1 MAANKQAATFLSIV
15 SFCGLI
21 YFTLKFSIMKLCSHS
36 YISASPI
43 PFSMGMYE
51 EYSFSAM

>member
-21 YFTLKFSIMKLCSHS
+21 CFTLKFYFMKLCSHS

-43 PFSMGMYE
+43 PFSMGTYE
-51 EYSFSAM
+51 EYSSSAM

>member
-21 YFTLKFSIMKLCSHS
+21 CFTLKFSFMKLCR
-36 YISASPI
+36 
-43 PFSMGMYE
+43 
-51 EYSFSAM
+51 

>member
-21 YFTLKFSIMKLCSHS
+21 CFTLKFSFILK
-36 YISASPI
+36 SATYR
-43 PFSMGMYE
+43 F
-51 EYSFSAM
+51 

>member
-21 YFTLKFSIMKLCSHS
+21 CFTLKFSFMKLCSHS
-36 YISASPI
+36 YISALPI
-43 PFSMGMYE
+43 PFSKGTYE
-51 EYSFSAM
+51 EYSSSAM